1 MALTVQKPPTAK
13 RREGWKSKSGTE
25 MSVPLTMA
33 SAAAKHLTMLSAYL
47 VSVGGAALE
56 W

>member
-1 MALTVQKPPTAK
+1 VALTVHNPPTAK
-13 RREGWKSKSGTE
+13 RREGWKLKSGME

-47 VSVGGAALE
+47 VSVGRAVLE